1 MIDELEISY
10 HNRNQSYRKA
20 ELAMDIV
27 CQVVTRLDFAFVLK
41 KCVFQPVQCLTHLEF
56 IVESITETFFF
67 CQRIKSGSFQ
77 SWGSILSCMEFEARS
92 FQRFAGKC
100 ILSLWLYSCKVIYIE
115 GKGSIIGVLK

>member
-56 IVESITETFFF
+56 IVESITETFFLPKDKIRKF
-67 CQRIKSGSFQ
+67 SELREYF
-77 SWGSILSCMEFEARS
+77 ILH
-92 FQRFAGKC
+92 G
-100 ILSLWLYSCKVIYIE
+100 I
-115 GKGSIIGVLK
+115 